1 MSGNNTR
8 ARGYSPI
15 RSYRAN
21 EKTGRA
27 ERHTR
32 EACLVRRES
41 VRVARY
47 QAVIRACLVRRE
59 SVRVAR
65 YQAVIRACLTARP
78 YVSCCRNDLFH

>member
-27 ERHTR
+27 ERHAR

-41 VRVARY
+41 AKGDCVRIKAKTGG
-47 QAVIRACLVRRE
+47 QSLHCPPAFAN
-59 SVRVAR
+59 S
-65 YQAVIRACLTARP
+65 
-78 YVSCCRNDLFH
+78 

>member
-27 ERHTR
+27 ERHAR
-32 EACLVRRES
+32 EACF
-41 VRVARY
+41 
-47 QAVIRACLVRRE
+47 VRRE

>member
-27 ERHTR
+27 ERHAR
-32 EACLVRRES
+32 EACFVRRKS
-41 VRVARY
+41 VRVSRY
-47 QAVIRACLVRRE
+47 QTVIRACLFRPQGIRE
-59 SVRVAR
+59 GGLRPRKSENGRTILTLSAR
-65 YQAVIRACLTARP
+65 FR
-78 YVSCCRNDLFH
+78 

>member
-8 ARGYSPI
+8 ARGHSPI

-41 VRVARY
+41 VRVR
-47 QAVIRACLVRRE
+47 AVPGGYPGV
-59 SVRVAR
+59 
-65 YQAVIRACLTARP
+65 P
-78 YVSCCRNDLFH
+78 YGAPLRFLLS